1 MELKEGFTGAHEGV
15 SDGPKLG
22 AITDFLGENASVVD
36 VSGNVFDLDGEVLLL
51 AFTEK
56 VFLEVEMFEAFSC
69 CCFVPVAECA
79 VVVVD
84 DGG

>member
-36 VSGNVFDLDGEVLLL
+36 VSGNVFY
-51 AFTEK
+51 
-56 VFLEVEMFEAFSC
+56 LE
-69 CCFVPVAECA
+69 
-79 VVVVD
+79 
-84 DGG
+84 